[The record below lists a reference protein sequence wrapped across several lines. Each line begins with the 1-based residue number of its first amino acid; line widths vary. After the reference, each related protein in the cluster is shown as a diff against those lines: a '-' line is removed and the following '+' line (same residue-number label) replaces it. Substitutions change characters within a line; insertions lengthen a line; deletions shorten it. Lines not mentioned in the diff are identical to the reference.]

1 MNHVDYDDSSVESI
15 VDFAKRL
22 TGLTLAEAV
31 QLPAQLVSEK
41 SRGSLGN
48 MVEEHFFGFKPNS
61 DHRPDFPKA
70 GLELKTTGVK
80 KDSKGNF
87 VAKER
92 LVLTMIDY
100 ETIVDETWEKSSLL
114 FKCKMMLI
122 LFYLYEQKKAAFD
135 RKFVLD
141 PMLFKMVE
149 HDIDI
154 IKSDWENIRAKVING
169 RAHELSE
176 GDTFYLGA
184 CRKGSGGEGEKL
196 RTQPFSDILAK
207 ARAYSF
213 RQGYLTT
220 LIQGHIEGGG
230 PLGVGAGRSFERA
243 TEERFQP
250 YLGKSIDELSH
261 ALNFYKTGT
270 NHKSFNRGLATR
282 ILKASNGSVLELEK
296 AGIKM
301 KTVRLRKSGTPRES
315 MSFTAFDYF
324 EVEKQAWDESDFF
337 GDLEQKFLFIVF
349 REGDDGIE
357 RLEKVAYWNMPYEDR
372 LEAQSV
378 WEETQRRIA
387 KGSNQMPGAKDNPIA
402 HVRPHGRDSKD
413 VTLTPHGG
421 YQVKRCFWLD
431 NKYIGKVLAAL

>member
-1 MNHVDYDDSSVESI
+1 MNHFEYDDSSVESI

-31 QLPAQLVSEK
+31 QLPVQLVSEK

-48 MVEEHFFGFKPNS
+48 MVEEHYFGFKPNS

-80 KDSKGNF
+80 KDSKGNY

-92 LVLTMIDY
+92 LVLAIIDY
-100 ETIVDETWEKSSLL
+100 ETIVNETWETSSLL
-114 FKCKMMLI
+114 FKCNLMLI

-141 PMLFKMVE
+141 PMLFKMIE
-149 HDIDI
+149 HDIDT
-154 IKSDWENIRAKVING
+154 IKSDWENIRAKVMSG
-169 RAHELSE
+169 KAHELSE

-184 CRKGSGGEGEKL
+184 CRKGSGGEDEKL
-196 RTQPFSDILAK
+196 RTQPYSDILAK

-220 LIQGHIEGGG
+220 LIQGHIEGEGT
-230 PLGVGAGRSFERA
+230 LGVSAGHSFERT
-243 TEERFQP
+243 TEERFRP
-250 YLGKSIDELSH
+250 YLGKSIAELSE
-261 ALNFYKTGT
+261 ALNFHKTGP
-270 NHKSFNRGLATR
+270 NHKNFNRGLATR

-296 AGIKM
+296 AGIVM
-301 KTVRLRKSGTPRES
+301 KTVRLQKSGIPRES
-315 MSFTAFDYF
+315 ISFPAFDYF

-337 GDLEQKFLFIVF
+337 GYLEQKFLFIVF
-349 REGDDGIE
+349 RDGDDGIQ

-387 KGSNQMPGAKDNPIA
+387 KGSNQMPTSKDNPIA
-402 HVRPHGRDSKD
+402 HVRSHGRNGKD
-413 VTLTPHGG
+413 VTETPHGG
-421 YQVKRCFWLD
+421 LQAKRCFWL
-431 NKYIGKVLAAL
+431 NAHYIGKVLASL